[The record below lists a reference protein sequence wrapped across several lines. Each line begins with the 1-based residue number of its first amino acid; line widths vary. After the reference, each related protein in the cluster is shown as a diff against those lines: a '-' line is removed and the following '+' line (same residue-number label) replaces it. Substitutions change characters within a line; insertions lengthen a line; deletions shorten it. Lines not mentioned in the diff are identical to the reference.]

1 MNINTILGFLSVSA
15 IVMSYAYLGVDDI
28 SAIEEIEDNSIGVS
42 QVIEESCSDVITDT
56 LEDNDVSSSNIPKD
70 VITDTLE
77 DNDVS
82 SSNIPK
88 YDALANIGTLQE
100 RIDLYNYL
108 TSNEYLSS
116 ITDKVVNDDG
126 SVSYQ
131 ISSDAK
137 YYGERGLRLKNGE
150 IIEYIE
156 YLDKNNN
163 LVRLQSDGNVTLLVG
178 EKYAEY
184 YLNQLEDYSK
194 VLDEINQEL
203 GTDYSFDFELST
215 FEDAEQS
222 VDMYKSMTLDEF
234 KTYMTNA
241 VKETENLFDNV
252 Q

>member
-42 QVIEESCSDVITDT
+42 QVIEESCS
-56 LEDNDVSSSNIPKD
+56 D